1 MLRVFVAAAAFL
13 ASAAGS
19 WAGEPGG
26 TPDDMFFSEAAL
38 AGAAGFAFF
47 VAGYAVG
54 GDPKENEGTGR
65 ETASYAVYGAAPL
78 ASALGVYVYGEN
90 VGHRSANRPQVLLAT
105 VGTFYGLVGG
115 AAAVA
120 YALTEEDKDAGALTA
135 AFYAVIPSAF
145 AGAAVYNALKKPYFY
160 EIPGYSMKI
169 EPSFRVCRVGPRRED
184 VTPVYGLTLSF

>member
-1 MLRVFVAAAAFL
+1 MLRVFVAAVAFFAAV
-13 ASAAGS
+13 ACS

-38 AGAAGFAFF
+38 AAAAGIAFF
-47 VAGYAVG
+47 VGGYAVG
-54 GDPKENEGTGR
+54 GDPQKNEGTDR
-65 ETASYAVYGAAPL
+65 ETASYFVYGAAPL
-78 ASALGVYVYGEN
+78 ASALGIYVYGEN

-105 VGTFYGLVGG
+105 AGTFYGLVGG

-120 YALTEEDKDAGALTA
+120 YAVTEEDKDAGALTA

-160 EIPGYSMKI
+160 EIPGYSAKI
-169 EPSFRVCRVGPRRED
+169 LPSYG
-184 VTPVYGLTLSF
+184 VYRSAEKSKVIPTLGIEVWF